1 MESINFYLLHLC
13 LLREFLDLEFRDIE
27 TTLSFEYSLERIID
41 DFILLAVFVGNDF
54 LPNLPDLH
62 IHENGLERLFDVY
75 KTVLPRLSEFFF
87 PFIVVFLFCFVLG
100 MLLRK
105 PFLFVF

>member
-1 MESINFYLLHLC
+1 M
-13 LLREFLDLEFRDIE
+13 REYLDLEFRDIE
-27 TTLSFEYSLERIID
+27 PTLPFEYSLERIID

-62 IHENGLERLFDVY
+62 IHEIGLERLFDVY

-87 PFIVVFLFCFVLG
+87 LFFNFFGWLVADF
-100 MLLRK
+100 MS
-105 PFLFVF
+105 

>member
-1 MESINFYLLHLC
+1 M
-13 LLREFLDLEFRDIE
+13 REYLDLEFRDIE
-27 TTLSFEYSLERIID
+27 QILPFDYSLERVID

-75 KTVLPRLSEFFF
+75 KKVLPSLGRSYNPFF
-87 PFIVVFLFCFVLG
+87 PRGLT
-100 MLLRK
+100 
-105 PFLFVF
+105 PFEMVT